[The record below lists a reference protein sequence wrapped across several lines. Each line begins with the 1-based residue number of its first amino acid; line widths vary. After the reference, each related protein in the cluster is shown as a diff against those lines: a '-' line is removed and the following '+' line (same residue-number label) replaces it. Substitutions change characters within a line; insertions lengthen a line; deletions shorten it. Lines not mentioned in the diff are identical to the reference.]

1 MCIMRVVRLQRLSP
15 SVYVP
20 PIVVPSKPARRKS
33 ATDGVLLG
41 SGPEVEDKTGVD
53 GTLFD
58 LLEAVIDLFESPGL
72 TDDAGAAVGMQLER
86 FRQIDPGPDN
96 GPHDRDA
103 LKDGLKDRQ
112 LDVVVGRQ
120 GYEDKCAASLQTVER
135 LLARP
140 G

>member
-20 PIVVPSKPARRKS
+20 PIVVPSKPDRRKS

-41 SGPEVEDKTGVD
+41 SGPEVEDETGVD

-58 LLEAVIDLFESPGL
+58 LLEALVDLFELSGL
-72 TDDAGAAVGMQLER
+72 TDDVGAAVGMQLER
-86 FRQIDPGPDN
+86 FRQIDSSTDN
-96 GPHDRDA
+96 GPDHGDS
-103 LKDGLKDRQ
+103 LKHGLEDRQ
-112 LDVVVGRQ
+112 LYVVVGWQRHKDQ
-120 GYEDKCAASLQTVER
+120 PAAAPEAVER